1 MVKSGQSLAQRRKD
15 AKGRAEDDKDT
26 IKGAGN
32 VERVTQRRRGAETQ
46 RVGND
51 GEVSASP
58 HLPASRGPYA
68 LLPIIHAFLI
78 GGALV
83 GLVGILQY
91 WGINLAP
98 LIGDEVGFSQDVLFV
113 EGVLRVNSVYGH
125 ANNLAL
131 YMGRIWPVACILALA
146 AYDHRRVWHTLFY
159 ALCTALSI
167 GGMYVAFSKG
177 AQIGAMGALGVLLL
191 LQLLRELRRLAPGE
205 KPSVRRLA
213 PLLVLLLLFLF
224 MLASGLRVERLN
236 WLGASSGVRV
246 KTWLATLEIIQ
257 AHPLLGIGMDQFNPA
272 YQQVMHPSL
281 RGTTEQYISHPHNL
295 LLDIWLRMGI
305 LGLIAF
311 GWLIVRFYRAVWR
324 RSVDTIGFN
333 AEAQRRKEAERG
345 AKQRAYTQE
354 LSVSAI
360 IGFAAAMTAALLHG
374 LVDNFYFV
382 PDLAFAFW
390 LGVGVVTIART

>member
-1 MVKSGQSLAQRRKD
+1 
-15 AKGRAEDDKDT
+15 
-26 IKGAGN
+26 
-32 VERVTQRRRGAETQ
+32 
-46 RVGND
+46 
-51 GEVSASP
+51 
-58 HLPASRGPYA
+58 
-68 LLPIIHAFLI
+68 
-78 GGALV
+78 
-83 GLVGILQY
+83 
-91 WGINLAP
+91 
-98 LIGDEVGFSQDVLFV
+98 
-113 EGVLRVNSVYGH
+113 
-125 ANNLAL
+125 
-131 YMGRIWPVACILALA
+131 
-146 AYDHRRVWHTLFY
+146 
-159 ALCTALSI
+159 
-167 GGMYVAFSKG
+167 VAFSKG

-224 MLASGLRVERLN
+224 MLASGLRIERLN

-257 AHPLLGIGMDQFNPA
+257 THPLFGIGLDQFNPA
-272 YQQVMHPSL
+272 YQQVMHPAL

-311 GWLIVRFYRAVWR
+311 GWLIIRFYRAVWR

-333 AEAQRRKEAERG
+333 AEAQRRKEAESG
-345 AKQRAYTQE
+345 AKQRAYYTQE

-390 LGVGVVTIART
+390 LGVAVVTIAVTCDRHLFNAVK